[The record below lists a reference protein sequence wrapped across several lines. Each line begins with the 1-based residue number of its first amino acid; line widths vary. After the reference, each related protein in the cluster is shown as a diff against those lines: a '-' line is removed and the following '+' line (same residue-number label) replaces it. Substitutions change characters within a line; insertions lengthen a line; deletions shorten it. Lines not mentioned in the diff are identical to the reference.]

1 MLRIALMGLA
11 IISFVVGLIMALIR
25 YEPFST
31 VLLWYMIGVLCL
43 GLSNKRNQ
51 RTRMKRWKKV
61 PNKEEEKW
69 K

>member
-43 GLSNKRNQ
+43 RFTGVINAI
-51 RTRMKRWKKV
+51 
-61 PNKEEEKW
+61 KEQG
-69 K
+69 